1 MVLWCCGLQ
10 IISAV
15 LNTVGIANVGAQNT
29 GGTGNTPTV
38 AIVSDLHFF
47 TNFEHTSSVFVAS
60 TS

>member
-47 TNFEHTSSVFVAS
+47 TNF
-60 TS
+60 